1 MCQITGMQFLKRT
14 KIGYKPGQMGK
25 IENPRKKNVL
35 HVEHIIEIIVL
46 LISVLILKNS
56 ETS

>member
-1 MCQITGMQFLKRT
+1 MQFLKRT
-14 KIGYKPGQMGK
+14 KIGYRPGHMGK
-25 IENPRKKNVL
+25 IENPRKKKKNVF
-35 HVEHIIEIIVL
+35 HVEHIIEVIVL

>member
-1 MCQITGMQFLKRT
+1 MQFLKRT
-14 KIGYKPGQMGK
+14 KIEYKPGHMGK
-25 IENPRKKNVL
+25 KENSGKKKNVL

>member
-14 KIGYKPGQMGK
+14 KIGYKPGHMGK
-25 IENPRKKNVL
+25 KETSRKKNVL